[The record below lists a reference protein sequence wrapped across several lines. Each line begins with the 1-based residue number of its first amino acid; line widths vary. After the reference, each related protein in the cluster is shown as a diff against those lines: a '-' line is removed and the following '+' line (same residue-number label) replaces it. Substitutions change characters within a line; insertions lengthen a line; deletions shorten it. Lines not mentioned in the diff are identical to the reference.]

1 VQGPTVFRLLAATA
15 CALLLMGWLLP
26 WFIGPFSSGVGFS
39 PQDVVV
45 SGPSTFD
52 GILVYPLAAA
62 LLYVLVGALRD
73 SARPTARGLGRGL
86 RRLWRLVL
94 RQSIAPSA
102 AQTSSATPGKDS
114 TASGWAALQPLS
126 RALDVVYGSDRVR
139 SIVALSGLVITF
151 VLWIV
156 VQDVEAVPACGAS
169 TAGTAFGC
177 VDKHSI
183 TDSAVWLT
191 MYGYGLAALTYGARR
206 WVLTRPNL
214 AFGVAALPFGALLP
228 FMFHQAP
235 DFVLWAAS
243 SLAIYMLLALG
254 LNVVVGFAGLLDLG
268 YAAFF
273 AIGAYAC
280 ASLASPNHHIHLP
293 LWVLI
298 FVGAAVASVF
308 GAILGAPTLRLRGD
322 YLAIV
327 TLGFGEIVP
336 DLATNN
342 VFNLTGGPNGI
353 SGIDQPTF
361 GPISFG
367 SNPQWYYWSLLAVSI
382 VVVVFLFNIERSRVG
397 RAWVALR
404 EDEVAAAATGINTTS
419 TKLLAFA
426 IGASVSGLAGAFY
439 GSLVTIVSPDD
450 FSFSVSIA
458 VLSII
463 VLGGIGNIVGVILG
477 SFVVTFVI
485 FWVLQHMNE
494 WSATVSQTFNI
505 PALGGINFT
514 SYTYI
519 VYGAALVLMMLL
531 RPGGLLPSRARRI
544 ELETG
549 VESES
554 LAAVQGIA

>member
-1 VQGPTVFRLLAATA
+1 MRDRMRALLRSEPAHGQRTQGTTVFWILSSTAA
-15 CALLLMGWLLP
+15 ALLLVGWLLP
-26 WFIGPFSSGVGFS
+26 WFVDAYSAGAGFS
-39 PQDVVV
+39 PQDALVSPPTGVGTVLIYILAVTMIVLVV
-45 SGPSTFD
+45 S
-52 GILVYPLAAA
+52 PLAEPLARLRGRPFGRRVDRIRLLLA
-62 LLYVLVGALRD
+62 LLGLALTAVIWFLVSIIQEEPLFG
-73 SARPTARGLGRGL
+73 GLG
-86 RRLWRLVL
+86 
-94 RQSIAPSA
+94 
-102 AQTSSATPGKDS
+102 PGS
-114 TASGWAALQPLS
+114 
-126 RALDVVYGSDRVR
+126 
-139 SIVALSGLVITF
+139 F
-151 VLWIV
+151 
-156 VQDVEAVPACGAS
+156 
-169 TAGTAFGC
+169 
-177 VDKHSI
+177 

-191 MYGYGLAALTYGARR
+191 MYGYALAALAYGARP
-206 WVLTRPNL
+206 WVLGRQTL
-214 AFGVAALPFGALLP
+214 AFGVAVLPFGIFLP
-228 FMFHQAP
+228 LMFHQAP
-235 DFVLWAAS
+235 DFLLWAAG

-280 ASLASPNHHIHLP
+280 ASFASPTHNIHLP

-298 FVGAAVASVF
+298 FLGAAIASMF
-308 GAILGAPTLRLRGD
+308 GAVLGAPTLRLRGD

-353 SGIDQPTF
+353 SGIDQPKVGF
-361 GPISFG
+361 LDFSIS
-367 SNPQWYYWSLLAVSI
+367 PRWYYWALLLVSLAVI
-382 VVVVFLFNIERSRVG
+382 VLLRNIERSRVG

-404 EDEVAAAATGINTTS
+404 EDEVAAASTGINTVS

-463 VLGGIGNIVGVILG
+463 VLGGIGNIAGVILG
-477 SFVVTFVI
+477 SFILTFVI
-485 FWVLQHMNE
+485 FWVLPNMNE
-494 WSATVSQTFNI
+494 WSTTVSQTVHV
-505 PALGGINFT
+505 PALANIDFS

-519 VYGAALVLMMLL
+519 IYGIALILMMLL

-544 ELETG
+544 ELESG
-549 VESES
+549 GESES
-554 LAAVQGIA
+554 LAAVQGVA

>member
-1 VQGPTVFRLLAATA
+1 VYWILGLAAA
-15 CALLLMGWLLP
+15 LLLLMGWLLP
-26 WFIGPFSSGVGFS
+26 WFIGPFSAGAGAS

-45 SGPSTFD
+45 SAPTGVATVLIY
-52 GILVYPLAAA
+52 ILGLTMVTLVFSPL
-62 LLYVLVGALRD
+62 LDLVGRL
-73 SARPTARGLGRGL
+73 L
-86 RRLWRLVL
+86 RR
-94 RQSIAPSA
+94 
-102 AQTSSATPGKDS
+102 
-114 TASGWAALQPLS
+114 PLGP
-126 RALDVVYGSDRVR
+126 RADRVR
-139 SIVALSGLVITF
+139 FVAAVTGLALTILVWF
-151 VLWIV
+151 LVFV
-156 VQDVEAVPACGAS
+156 VQEEP
-169 TAGTAFGC
+169 AFGSLGS
-177 VDKHSI
+177 HSV

-191 MYGYGLAALTYGARR
+191 MYGYGIAAIAYGARQ
-206 WVLTRPNL
+206 WVITRPNV
-214 AFGVAALPFGALLP
+214 AFGAAALPFGLLLP
-228 FMFHQAP
+228 LMFHQAP
-235 DFVLWAAS
+235 DFLYWAAS

-280 ASLASPNHHIHLP
+280 ASFASPAHHIHLP

-308 GAILGAPTLRLRGD
+308 GAVLGAPTLRLRGD

-353 SGIDQPTF
+353 SGIDQPKF
-361 GPISFG
+361 GPFDFAAS
-367 SNPQWYYWSLLAVSI
+367 PQWYYWSLLAVSI
-382 VVVVFLFNIERSRVG
+382 IVVILLRNIETTRVG

-439 GSLVTIVSPDD
+439 GSLVGIVSPDD

-463 VLGGIGNIVGVILG
+463 VLGGIGNISGVILG
-477 SFVVTFVI
+477 SFVLTFVI
-485 FWVLQHMNE
+485 FWALPHMNE
-494 WSATVSQTFNI
+494 WSATVSTTINT
-505 PALGGINFT
+505 PALAHIDFS

-519 VYGAALVLMMLL
+519 VYGVALMLMMLL
-531 RPGGLLPSRARRI
+531 RPGGLLPSRARKI
-544 ELETG
+544 ELEG
-549 VESES
+549 VEESES

>member
-1 VQGPTVFRLLAATA
+1 MLERLVRPFRPGARVQGTSVYWILSIAAA
-15 CALLLMGWLLP
+15 LLLLMGWLLP
-26 WFIGPFSSGVGFS
+26 WFVGPFSAGAGFS
-39 PQDVVV
+39 AEDVV
-45 SGPSTFD
+45 SSAPTGIATFLTYLL
-52 GILVYPLAAA
+52 GVAMLILVLSPVVELAARVMHRPLPARADRARLITAVAGLA
-62 LLYVLVGALRD
+62 LTVVIWFLV
-73 SARPTARGLGRGL
+73 
-86 RRLWRLVL
+86 
-94 RQSIAPSA
+94 
-102 AQTSSATPGKDS
+102 
-114 TASGWAALQPLS
+114 
-126 RALDVVYGSDRVR
+126 
-139 SIVALSGLVITF
+139 
-151 VLWIV
+151 IV
-156 VQDVEAVPACGAS
+156 VQEEPL
-169 TAGTAFGC
+169 FGP
-177 VDKHSI
+177 VTSHTI
-183 TDSAVWLT
+183 TDSAVWLE
-191 MYGYGLAALTYGARR
+191 MYAFGLAAIAYGARR
-206 WVLTRPNL
+206 WVVTSPNL
-214 AFGVAALPFGALLP
+214 AFGVAALPFGILLP
-228 FMFHQAP
+228 LIFHQAP
-235 DFVLWAAS
+235 DFLYWAAS

-280 ASLASPNHHIHLP
+280 ASLASPTHHIHMP

-353 SGIDQPTF
+353 SGIDQPKL
-361 GPISFG
+361 GPINFAAS
-367 SNPQWYYWSLLAVSI
+367 PQWYYWALLVLSVAVVI
-382 VVVVFLFNIERSRVG
+382 LLRNIYSTRVG

-450 FSFSVSIA
+450 FSFSISIA

-463 VLGGIGNIVGVILG
+463 VLGGIGNIAGVILG
-477 SFVVTFVI
+477 SFVLTFVI
-485 FWVLQHMNE
+485 FWALPHMNE
-494 WSATVSQTFNI
+494 WSTTVSTTFNV
-505 PALGGINFT
+505 PALAGIDFS

-519 VYGAALVLMMLL
+519 LYGAALILMMLF
-531 RPGGLLPSRARRI
+531 RPGGLLPSRARRV
-544 ELETG
+544 ELQTG
-549 VESES
+549 AESES
-554 LAAVQGIA
+554 LAAVQGRA

>member
-1 VQGPTVFRLLAATA
+1 VRERLVSLFRPEPAQGQGTKGTTVFWILSGTA
-15 CALLLMGWLLP
+15 SSLLLMGWLLP
-26 WFIGPFSSGVGFS
+26 WFVNAYSAGVGFS
-39 PQDVVV
+39 AQDALISPPTGV
-45 SGPSTFD
+45 GTF
-52 GILVYPLAAA
+52 LVYVMAVTMVVLVLSPFVEVLARLAGRPFGRTADRIRFIAA
-62 LLYVLVGALRD
+62 LAGLALTAIVWLLVSVLQEEPLFG
-73 SARPTARGLGRGL
+73 SLG
-86 RRLWRLVL
+86 
-94 RQSIAPSA
+94 
-102 AQTSSATPGKDS
+102 PG
-114 TASGWAALQPLS
+114 
-126 RALDVVYGSDRVR
+126 
-139 SIVALSGLVITF
+139 TF
-151 VLWIV
+151 
-156 VQDVEAVPACGAS
+156 
-169 TAGTAFGC
+169 
-177 VDKHSI
+177 

-191 MYGYGLAALTYGARR
+191 MYGYSLAALVYGARA
-206 WVLTRPNL
+206 WVVGRQTL
-214 AFGVAALPFGALLP
+214 AFGFAVLPFGLFLP
-228 FMFHQAP
+228 LMFHQAP
-235 DFVLWAAS
+235 DFLLWAAG

-280 ASLASPNHHIHLP
+280 ASFASPIHGIHLP

-298 FVGAAVASVF
+298 FVGAAIASTF

-327 TLGFGEIVP
+327 TLGFGEIIP

-353 SGIDQPTF
+353 SGIDQPKWGF
-361 GPISFG
+361 LDFSASPR
-367 SNPQWYYWSLLAVSI
+367 WYYWSLLLVSI
-382 VVVVFLFNIERSRVG
+382 AVVVLFRNIERSRVG

-404 EDEVAAAATGINTTS
+404 EDEVAAASTGINTTS

-439 GSLVTIVSPDD
+439 GSLVSIVSPDD

-477 SFVVTFVI
+477 SFILTFVI
-485 FWVLQHMNE
+485 FWVLPNMNE
-494 WSATVSQTFNI
+494 WSTTVSQTVHV
-505 PALGGINFT
+505 PALANIDFS

-519 VYGAALVLMMLL
+519 IYGVALILMMLL

-544 ELETG
+544 ELESN
-549 VESES
+549 VEGES
-554 LAAVQGIA
+554 LAAVQGVA